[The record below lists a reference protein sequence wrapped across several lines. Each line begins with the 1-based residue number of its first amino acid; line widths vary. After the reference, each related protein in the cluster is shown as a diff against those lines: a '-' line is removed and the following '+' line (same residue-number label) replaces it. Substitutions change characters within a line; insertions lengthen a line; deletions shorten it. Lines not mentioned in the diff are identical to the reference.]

1 MTKCLPICFPSAL
14 RGGETILDY
23 ETMITATLVF
33 DHRGRTKAGAD
44 GPIEIRITNARKAYY
59 ISTEIRCRK
68 SEWVACSISETKPG
82 HVMLNRR
89 LAILLDFVN
98 NEINNCILEQRPV
111 DVDDIRH
118 KMRRFLNVKRE
129 TVLDWIE
136 EQIPE
141 LKVTE
146 GTRRHYVTLLNR
158 LSAFAELRYWDDVKV
173 ETIYA
178 FDSWLHKL
186 PKSVSEAG
194 RMGGIKPETIG
205 DGAVFNY
212 HKCLKALLSRAERMG
227 RIERNPYTRLRGE
240 FARGDRE
247 TVDFLTDDEVAAFER
262 LHPVAGTELAVAR
275 DLFVFQLHTG
285 LSYAD
290 TQVFDFSKYELV
302 DGRWTFIGK
311 RVKTG
316 VEYITQLSDECID
329 IIERYGGG
337 LPKMTNSN
345 YNLTLKTLA
354 TVAGIDRNLRS
365 HMARHTFAT
374 QMLAQNVKI
383 ENVAK
388 MLGHTNAVQT
398 HRYAKVLPKS
408 VFDDFTKFHKKS
420 KNEKQ

>member
-1 MTKCLPICFPSAL
+1 
-14 RGGETILDY
+14 
-23 ETMITATLVF
+23 MITATLVF

-59 ISTEIRCRK
+59 IATEVRCKK
-68 SEWVACSISETKPG
+68 SEWVACSISDARPG

-98 NEINNCILEQRPV
+98 EEINSCILKQRSINI
-111 DVDDIRH
+111 DEIRQ
-118 KMRRFLNVKRE
+118 KMCRFVNVKKE
-129 TVLDWIE
+129 TVLEWIE
-136 EQIPE
+136 QQIDD
-141 LKVTE
+141 LKVSE

-158 LSAFAELRYWDDVKV
+158 LREFEEMKYWDDVRV

-186 PKSVSEAG
+186 TKPLSHADRLAG
-194 RMGGIKPETIG
+194 KKFEPLG
-205 DGAVFNY
+205 DGAVYNY
-212 HKCLKALLSRAERMG
+212 HKCLKAMLSRAERVG
-227 RIERNPYTRLRGE
+227 RIERNPYDRLRGE
-240 FARGDRE
+240 FERGDRE
-247 TVDFLTDDEVAAFER
+247 TVEFLTEDEVRAFEA
-262 LHPVAGTELAVAR
+262 LHPLAGTELAVAR

-285 LSYAD
+285 ISYAD

-316 VEYITQLSDECID
+316 VEYITQLSEECMD
-329 IIERYGGG
+329 IIGRYGGG
-337 LPKMTNSN
+337 LPKMNNTHYNSA
-345 YNLTLKTLA
+345 LKVLA
-354 TVAGIDRNLRS
+354 TVAGIEKKLHS

-374 QMLAQNVKI
+374 MMLAQNVKI

-388 MLGHTNAVQT
+388 MLGHANALQT

-408 VFDDFTKFHKKS
+408 VFDDFAKFHNKS